1 MHMKQ
6 IVIFFCVLI
15 VIAMA
20 LSHLTITVEAAT
32 PAAIAS
38 NSVAGVYFGP
48 AENSLIS
55 PVKYWPDSEDIREL
69 RPWNFMAFAASY
81 MVARGVPL
89 DTIYLILILPVIAT
103 IVAFSRQVIGF
114 KALGIYTP
122 SIIAVLFLALGLKYG
137 LAIFLIT
144 LLIGTLGR
152 LLARKVRLAYLPKMA
167 IVITLVG
174 LGIFAFFLV
183 GSILGKNGLVG
194 ISIFPILIMV
204 LLTEK
209 FITVQIEQGNK
220 RATILILET
229 MLLSIVCYL
238 LANWQPLKNLVLYH
252 PEVILVTIIFNL
264 LIGKWTGLR
273 LMEYYRFR
281 KVIENVELDQEK

>member
-1 MHMKQ
+1 MKDV
-6 IVIFFCVLI
+6 VIICCVLI
-15 VIAMA
+15 VVAMA
-20 LSHLTITVEAAT
+20 LSHLTITVEAASLT
-32 PAAIAS
+32 TVS
-38 NSVAGVYFGP
+38 SSSVIGVDLGP
-48 AENSLIS
+48 AQDSLIS
-55 PVKYWPDSEDIREL
+55 PVKYWPDYRDLREL
-69 RPWNFMAFAASY
+69 RPWNFMAYAASY

-89 DTIYLILILPVIAT
+89 DTIYLILILPVIASL
-103 IVAFSRQVIGF
+103 VAFSRQVIGF

-144 LLIGTLGR
+144 LFVGTLGR

-183 GSILGKNGLVG
+183 GSMLGKNGLVG
-194 ISIFPILIMV
+194 ISIFPILIMI

-209 FITVQIEQGNK
+209 FITVQIEQGSR
-220 RATILILET
+220 RAVALILET

-238 LANWQPLKNLVLYH
+238 LANWLPLKNLVIHH

-264 LIGKWTGLR
+264 LIGRWTGLR
-273 LMEYYRFR
+273 LVEYYRFR
-281 KVIENVELDQEK
+281 KVIANVELDQEK

>member
-1 MHMKQ
+1 M
-6 IVIFFCVLI
+6 FCVGI
-15 VIAMA
+15 VLVMT

-32 PAAIAS
+32 VAS
-38 NSVAGVYFGP
+38 ISDNSVIGVDIGP
-48 AENSLIS
+48 AEDSLLS
-55 PVKYWPDSEDIREL
+55 PIKHWPNWRHMSEL
-69 RPWNFMAFAASY
+69 RPWNFMAFSGSY
-81 MVARGVPL
+81 MVSKGVPL
-89 DTIYLILILPVIAT
+89 NTIYLILILPVIAS

-152 LLARKVRLAYLPKMA
+152 LLGRKVRLAYLPKMA

-174 LGIFAFFLV
+174 LGIFAMFLL
-183 GSILGKNGLVG
+183 GSMLGKNGLVG

-209 FITVQIEQGNK
+209 FITVQVEQGNK
-220 RATILILET
+220 RAIMLIGET
-229 MLLSIVCYL
+229 MFLSIVCYL
-238 LANWQPLKNLVLYH
+238 LANWSPLKNFILYY
-252 PEVILVTIIFNL
+252 PEIILLTIVFNL
-264 LIGKWTGLR
+264 LVGRWTGLR

-281 KVIENVELDQEK
+281 KVIQNVQLDQEK